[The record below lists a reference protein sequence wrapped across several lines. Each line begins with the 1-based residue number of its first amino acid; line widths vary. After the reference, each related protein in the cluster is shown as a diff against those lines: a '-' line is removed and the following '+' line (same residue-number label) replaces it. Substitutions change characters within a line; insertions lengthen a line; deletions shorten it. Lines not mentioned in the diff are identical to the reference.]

1 MTPLDYL
8 TVVRRL
14 LDHLEQTQLP
24 AIERGADLI
33 VAALQRRGIIWC
45 AEIGH
50 GIQGDFINRAGGLAA
65 VKKYEGRYQAGD
77 VLWIGSVSGRNEK
90 PVELALQAR
99 TAGVATIGFTS
110 LAYTREVASL
120 HPSGRKLCE
129 VVDVV
134 IDHGAPYGDA
144 AVTVPGYPHAVLPVS
159 GVGCVV
165 AGHMVLGRA
174 LEKMAVAGTPATVF
188 PSINRRGGK
197 EAYDEAVARY
207 AALGY

>member
-1 MTPLDYL
+1 MTPMDYL
-8 TVVRRL
+8 AAVRRL
-14 LDHLEQTQLP
+14 LDHLERTQLP
-24 AIERGADLI
+24 ALERGAELI
-33 VAALQRRGIIWC
+33 VAALQQRGTIWC

-65 VKKYEGRYQAGD
+65 VKKHEGQHRAGD
-77 VLWIGSVSGRNEK
+77 VLLIGSVSGKNEK

-99 TAGVATIGFTS
+99 AAGVATIGFTS

-144 AVTVPGYPHAVLPVS
+144 AVTIAGYPHAVLPVS
-159 GVGCVV
+159 GVGCAV
-165 AGHMVLGRA
+165 AGHMLLGRA
-174 LEKMAVAGTPATVF
+174 LEKMAAAGTPATVF
-188 PSINRRGGK
+188 QSINRADGK
-197 EAYDEAVARY
+197 AAYEQALAQY
-207 AALGY
+207 AARGY